1 MLVQRNELMNADDEV
16 KELERLLNE
25 AVIRKR
31 RILKQKSLQGWLDW
45 VWELLGY

>member
-31 RILKQKSLQGWLDW
+31 KILKQKSLQGRLDW